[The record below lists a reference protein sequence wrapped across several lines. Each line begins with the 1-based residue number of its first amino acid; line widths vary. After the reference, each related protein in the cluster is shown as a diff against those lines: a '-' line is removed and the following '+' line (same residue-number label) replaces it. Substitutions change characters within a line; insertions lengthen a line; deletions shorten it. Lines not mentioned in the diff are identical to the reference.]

1 MVTSTEQQRK
11 ANRKLGLTLA
21 LLALLIGLSFV
32 AKVVW
37 FGA

>member
-1 MVTSTEQQRK
+1 MVTTEQQRK

-21 LLALLIGLSFV
+21 LLALLIGLAFV

-37 FGA
+37 LGA